1 MSPLCSSF
9 MQMWARWSQ
18 NNWTPERF
26 IYRCK
31 FELKA
36 FCWLR
41 MLCRVHHQEYGLAV
55 KLMYIIHVV
64 HLVKTHNLML
74 LLLLLSQT
82 HLTNKRTKH
91 SHIVYGDTMQL
102 VLTN

>member
-1 MSPLCSSF
+1 MSPLVQFVYADVSTVIAKQLNS
-9 MQMWARWSQ
+9 
-18 NNWTPERF
+18 

-41 MLCRVHHQEYGLAV
+41 MLCRVHHQEYSLAV

-64 HLVKTHNLML
+64 HLAKTHNLML

-82 HLTNKRTKH
+82 HLTNKRTNH